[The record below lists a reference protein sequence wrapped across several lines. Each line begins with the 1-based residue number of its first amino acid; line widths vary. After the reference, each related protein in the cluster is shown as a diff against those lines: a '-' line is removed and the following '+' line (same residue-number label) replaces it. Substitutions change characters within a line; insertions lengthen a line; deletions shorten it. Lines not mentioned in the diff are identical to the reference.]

1 MNKLKNSIGFTLSE
15 VLVAVLIM
23 VLASIGMVTAVVL
36 SNNQLTKQT
45 RLSEANEL
53 YTTLSSLITNE
64 LRYTGEI
71 SLENGSYK
79 VSSFYSST
87 YAQKNTTVNPSL
99 VLVDEEGNIIED
111 DINSNVYG
119 YLALGSEKP
128 YKLLVGVSTYGS
140 YDLGANAKIQ
150 YNQSL
155 NLFTVT
161 LKIGVITTDDDPLL
175 TYTFNVRPMNTIIIS
190 GGTS

>member
-64 LRYTGEI
+64 LRYTNEI
-71 SLENGSYK
+71 SFGNGNY

-99 VLVDEEGNIIED
+99 VLVDEEGNIV
-111 DINSNVYG
+111 SNDYG

-140 YDLGANAKIQ
+140 YDLGANATIQ
-150 YNQSL
+150 YNQNL

-161 LKIGVITTDDDPLL
+161 LKIGVITTKEQLL
-175 TYTFNVRPMNTIIIS
+175 SYTFNVRPMNTIIIT

>member
-71 SLENGSYK
+71 SLENGNNY

-99 VLVDEEGNIIED
+99 VLVDEEGNIV
-111 DINSNVYG
+111 SNDYG

-161 LKIGVITTDDDPLL
+161 LKIGVITTKEQLL
-175 TYTFNVRPMNTIIIS
+175 SYTFNVRPMNTIIIT

>member
-71 SLENGSYK
+71 SLENGSNK

-99 VLVDEEGNIIED
+99 VLVDKEGNIIED

-119 YLALGSEKP
+119 YLGLGSEKP

-140 YDLGANAKIQ
+140 YDLGANATIQ
-150 YNQSL
+150 YNQNL

-161 LKIGVITTDDDPLL
+161 LKIGVITTGDDPLL
-175 TYTFNVRPMNTIIIS
+175 TYTFNVRPMNTIIIT

>member
-71 SLENGSYK
+71 SLENGNNY

-87 YAQKNTTVNPSL
+87 YAQKNKENSSL
-99 VLVDEEGNIIED
+99 EKVDEEGNIV
-111 DINSNVYG
+111 SNDYG

-140 YDLGANAKIQ
+140 YDLGANATIQ
-150 YNQSL
+150 YNQNL

-161 LKIGVITTDDDPLL
+161 LKIGVITTKEQLL
-175 TYTFNVRPMNTIIIS
+175 TYTFNVRPMNTIIIT

>member
-64 LRYTGEI
+64 LRYTNEI
-71 SLENGSYK
+71 SFGNGNY

-99 VLVDEEGNIIED
+99 VLVDKEGNIIED

-119 YLALGSEKP
+119 YLGLGSEKP

-140 YDLGANAKIQ
+140 YDLGANATIQ

-161 LKIGVITTDDDPLL
+161 LQIGVITTEEQLL
-175 TYTFNVRPMNTIIIS
+175 SYTFNVRPMNTIIIT